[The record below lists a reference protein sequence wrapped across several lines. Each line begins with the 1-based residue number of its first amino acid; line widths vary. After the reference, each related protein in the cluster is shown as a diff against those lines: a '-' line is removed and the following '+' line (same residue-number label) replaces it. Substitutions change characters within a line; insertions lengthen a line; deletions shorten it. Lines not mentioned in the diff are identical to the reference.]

1 MWQHRV
7 KCVLHATFYQ
17 IRAVYKLLQPTIIS
31 SFSIREQLWPS
42 TKISFKLLP
51 AYTDPRSN
59 KDEENLTIF
68 YRAISYLFSWH
79 KEKMIFKDIPH
90 ESFSADFT
98 DNLLLGLLHR
108 IQVCIQQYGELGC
121 LYQTHG
127 EDGNLEV
134 SIVYSALVC
143 YACCL

>member
-1 MWQHRV
+1 
-7 KCVLHATFYQ
+7 
-17 IRAVYKLLQPTIIS
+17 
-31 SFSIREQLWPS
+31 
-42 TKISFKLLP
+42 
-51 AYTDPRSN
+51 
-59 KDEENLTIF
+59 
-68 YRAISYLFSWH
+68 
-79 KEKMIFKDIPH
+79 MIFKDIPH

>member
-1 MWQHRV
+1 MPRF
-7 KCVLHATFYQ
+7 T
-17 IRAVYKLLQPTIIS
+17 RAGQFTNSYNIQLFLLSALVNNFDQAQKYH
-31 SFSIREQLWPS
+31 FSYS
-42 TKISFKLLP
+42 LLTP
-51 AYTDPRSN
+51 IPDQTRMKKHNNFLQSY
-59 KDEENLTIF
+59 
-68 YRAISYLFSWH
+68 SYLFSWH
-79 KEKMIFKDIPH
+79 KEKMIFKDIRH

-98 DNLLLGLLHR
+98 DNLLLGLLRR

-134 SIVYSALVC
+134 SIVHSVLVC